1 MGEHII
7 RWLFASTML
16 RLDVGRHSL
25 YSYRMK
31 HLYAEMTWH
40 EVKEAAEQ
48 ERVAVLPVATYEDHG
63 AHLPVDVDVVICT
76 EICERAVRQIPSE
89 AVLAPPVTHGYS
101 PHHMDFPGPITISWD
116 TFTRYVK
123 DVVCSLAHHGFR
135 RVLVVNGHGSNSSPL
150 DMAARLAIVE
160 NEGRMLCASVN
171 HWDLRRAKE
180 VASTVRESDYGGS
193 THAGE
198 YETSIYL
205 ALRPELVD
213 MTKAVDERS
222 PMSPSFQ
229 HD

>member
-1 MGEHII
+1 
-7 RWLFASTML
+7 
-16 RLDVGRHSL
+16 
-25 YSYRMK
+25 
-31 HLYAEMTWH
+31 
-40 EVKEAAEQ
+40 
-48 ERVAVLPVATYEDHG
+48 
-63 AHLPVDVDVVICT
+63 
-76 EICERAVRQIPSE
+76 
-89 AVLAPPVTHGYS
+89 
-101 PHHMDFPGPITISWD
+101 
-116 TFTRYVK
+116 
-123 DVVCSLAHHGFR
+123 
-135 RVLVVNGHGSNSSPL
+135 
-150 DMAARLAIVE
+150 MAARLAIVE